1 LCLLLAYTF
10 FSYPSFEHLII
21 QTEEAPIIIA
31 IHPYVK
37 KIESYIEEE
46 VAFGFKDS
54 SSSLTRE
61 HQTVTIVVELTTI
74 ASIKFVVM
82 VVQTPSSSSL
92 EDLAAYFM
100 DSLKLN
106 FFAMELS
113 SFTGYFYCHRK
124 G

>member
-1 LCLLLAYTF
+1 MCLLLAYTF

-61 HQTVTIVVELTTI
+61 HQTVTIVVATI